1 MPVKNL
7 KKITEFLKKL
17 HLKEVIAVLFIL
29 VAIYFFRKEREELRS
44 IIPALKQSDWRYITL
59 GVIITC
65 VYILCQ
71 SGMYV
76 YSFATVK
83 SKLSWVLAIELYLKR
98 NFLSVFLPAGGITAL
113 AYMPNSLRASAVHK
127 REVHQASGIYA
138 FTGMLS
144 LFLVGVPV
152 IVYTIFQPCHVEH
165 ATTGV
170 VILALLLSAVIYVI
184 YSIRNKGLIY
194 SLMVRFFPS
203 MEKKLAEIFDFN
215 FSKAGFSLT
224 TLFSI
229 GNEASG
235 IFHLFIAML
244 AVGVQPS
251 ISAACTGYIVSV
263 VLLATSPFL
272 RGLGAVEVSLVYIL
286 TLYGYTEAQ
295 ALAVTLLYRIF
306 EFWLP
311 LAAGLL
317 AFAAKGKNIFLRLAP
332 AVLIFLLGV
341 VNILSAVTPPI
352 RERVRLLRQYIPMDT
367 IHASNLLV
375 LLMGVLL
382 VVTAAFLVRGLRNAW
397 IIALVVSL
405 LSCITHL
412 TKALDWEEASIAFFV
427 VMVLLATYKQYRLK
441 NNPKLLNIGL
451 ITAGTVFLGVVL
463 FETIGFY
470 FIDVKHFG
478 IDFTW
483 KESIAYSIKSFFLIE
498 NAELFP
504 ITRFGREFLAFVN
517 VLSACAWIFFFYTF
531 IRPYIRHTSDKKGIN
546 LGEAEALL
554 TQYGSSSVDYYK
566 LYDDKLIFISEA
578 YEGFI
583 SYRVANGF
591 AVVLEEPVCAEEHK
605 IVVLQE
611 FDKQCRR
618 MGLKAAFYRVDEDS
632 MYYFESLKKKSL
644 LIGQEAV
651 MDIKKF
657 TMEGKD
663 KKSLRNALNS
673 LQKKGY
679 ATTLYQAP
687 LNDELILELKAVSDE
702 WLQTYDKKE
711 AVFSQGSFDIKEIK
725 KHHVIVIRD
734 SEKRVVAFLNIIPD
748 YAPDECTYD
757 LIRKTADAPGGCMDA
772 LIIALIDYG
781 KHHGLQWLNLGLV
794 PMSGIDE
801 PDSTAER
808 VVKFAYEK
816 IKRFQHYQGL
826 RDFKEKYA
834 TQWLN
839 KYLVYEND
847 FDLIQLPAALAKVMR
862 PVNSNSGT

>member
-1 MPVKNL
+1 M
-7 KKITEFLKKL
+7 EFSKKL

-44 IIPALKQSDWRYITL
+44 IIPALKQSDWRYIVL
-59 GVIITC
+59 GVVVTCIYIIF
-65 VYILCQ
+65 Q

-83 SKLSWVLAIELYLKR
+83 SKLSWKLAIELYLKR

-127 REVHQASGIYA
+127 RAIHQASGIYA
-138 FTGMLS
+138 FVGMLS
-144 LFLVGVPV
+144 LFIVGVPV
-152 IVYTIFQPCHVEH
+152 IVYTIFQTRHIAH
-165 ATTGV
+165 ATTGII
-170 VILALLLSAVIYVI
+170 ILALMLSAVVFVI
-184 YSIRNKGLIY
+184 YSIRSKGIVY
-194 SLMVRFFPS
+194 NLMIKYFPS
-203 MEKKLAEIFDFN
+203 AEKRLAEIFDFN
-215 FSKAGFSLT
+215 FSKKYFSIT

-235 IFHLFIAML
+235 IFHLFLAML

-251 ISAACTGYIVSV
+251 LGAACTGYIVSV
-263 VLLATSPFL
+263 ILLATSPFL
-272 RGLGAVEVSLVYIL
+272 RGLGAVEISLVYIL

-295 ALAVTLLYRIF
+295 ALAITLLYRIL

-317 AFAAKGKNIFLRLAP
+317 AFAAKGKNIFFRLAP

-352 RERVRLLRQYIPMDT
+352 RARVSLLRQYLPMDT

-375 LLMGVLL
+375 LLMGLLL

-397 IIALVVSL
+397 LIALVVSL

-412 TKALDWEEASIAFFV
+412 TKALDWEEASIAFIV
-427 VMVLLATYKQYRLK
+427 VIVLLATYRQYRLK
-441 NNPKLLNIGL
+441 NNPKLMNIGI
-451 ITAGTVFLGVVL
+451 ITAVTVFLGVVL

-483 KESIAYSIKSFFLIE
+483 KQSIAYSIKSFFLLE

-504 ITRFGREFLAFVN
+504 VTRFGREFLVCIN
-517 VLSACAWIFFFYTF
+517 VLSVCAWVFFFYTF
-531 IRPYIRHTSDKKGIN
+531 IRPYIYAGDKNQSN
-546 LGEAEALL
+546 LGEAEALV

-566 LYDDKLIFISEA
+566 LYDDKLIFISEE

-583 SYRVANGF
+583 SYRIANGF

-605 IVVLQE
+605 INVLQE
-611 FDKQCRR
+611 FDKQCRK
-618 MGLKAAFYRVDEDS
+618 MGLKTAFYRVDEDS
-632 MYYFESLKKKSL
+632 MYYFENLKKKSL

-651 MDIKKF
+651 MDIKLF
-657 TMEGKD
+657 TLEGKE
-663 KKSLRNALNS
+663 KKSLRNGLNS
-673 LQKKGY
+673 LTKKGY
-679 ATTLYQAP
+679 TTALHQAP
-687 LNDELILELKAVSDE
+687 LNEQLVLELKAVSDE
-702 WLQTYDKKE
+702 WLETYDKKE
-711 AVFSQGSFDIKEIK
+711 AVFSQGSFEIKELL
-725 KHHVIVIRD
+725 KHNVIAIRD
-734 SEKRVVAFLNIIPD
+734 NKNKVVAFLNIIPD

-772 LIIALIDYG
+772 LIIAMIDYG
-781 KHHGLQWLNLGLV
+781 KHKGLQWLNLGMV

-847 FDLIQLPAALAKVMR
+847 FDLIQLPAALSKVMR
-862 PVNSNSGT
+862 PLNTNANS

>member
-7 KKITEFLKKL
+7 KKLSGFLKKL
-17 HLKEVIAVLFIL
+17 HLKEVLAVLFIL
-29 VAIYFFRKEREELRS
+29 VAIYFFRKERDELRS
-44 IIPALKQSDWRYITL
+44 IVPALKQSNWHYIVL
-59 GVIITC
+59 GLIVTC
-65 VYILCQ
+65 IYILFQ

-83 SKLSWVLAIELYLKR
+83 SKLSWKLAIELYLKR

-113 AYMPNSLRASAVHK
+113 AYMPNSLRASEVHK
-127 REVHQASGIYA
+127 REIHQASGIYA

-144 LFLVGVPV
+144 LFIVGVPV
-152 IVYTIFQPCHVEH
+152 VVYTIFETRRIEH
-165 ATTGV
+165 ATTGII
-170 VILALLLSAVIYVI
+170 ILALLLSVVVFII
-184 YSIRNKGLIY
+184 YSIRSKGLIY
-194 SLMVRFFPS
+194 RLLVKYFPS
-203 MEKKLAEIFDFN
+203 VENRLEEIFDFN
-215 FSKAGFSLT
+215 FSKVGFSIT

-251 ISAACTGYIVSV
+251 LGAACTGYVVSV
-263 VLLATSPFL
+263 ILLATSPFL

-286 TLYGYTEAQ
+286 TRYGYTEAQ
-295 ALAVTLLYRIF
+295 AVEITILYRIL

-311 LAAGLL
+311 LLAGLL

-341 VNILSAVTPPI
+341 VNILSAITPPI
-352 RERVRLLRQYIPMDT
+352 RERIRLLRQYLPMDT

-375 LLMGVLL
+375 LLMGLLL

-405 LSCITHL
+405 LSGITHL
-412 TKALDWEEASIAFFV
+412 AKALDWEEASIAFFV
-427 VMVLLATYKQYRLK
+427 VIVLLATYKQYRLK
-441 NNPKLLNIGL
+441 INPKLLNLGI
-451 ITAGTVFLGVVL
+451 ITAVSVFVGVVM

-483 KESIAYSIKSFFLIE
+483 RQSIGYSIKSFFLLE
-498 NAELFP
+498 NSELFP
-504 ITRFGREFLAFVN
+504 ITRFGNEFLIIVN
-517 VLSACAWIFFFYTF
+517 VLSVCTWVFFFYTF
-531 IRPYIRHTSDKKGIN
+531 IRPYIHHSETKSDENIT
-546 LGEAEALL
+546 EAEALL

-566 LYDDKLIFISEA
+566 LYEDKLIFISED

-583 SYRVANGF
+583 SYRIANGF

-605 IVVLQE
+605 VNILQE
-611 FDKQCRR
+611 FDKQCRK
-618 MGLKAAFYRVDEDS
+618 MGLKPAFYRVDEDS
-632 MYYFESLKKKSL
+632 MYYFENLKKKSL

-651 MDIKKF
+651 MDIKQF
-657 TMEGKD
+657 TLEGKD
-663 KKSLRNALNS
+663 KKSLRNGLNS
-673 LQKKGY
+673 LNKKGY
-679 ATTLYQAP
+679 TTVSYKAP
-687 LNDELILELKAVSDE
+687 LTDDLILELKAVSDE
-702 WLQTYDKKE
+702 WLKTYDKRE
-711 AVFSQGSFDIKEIK
+711 AVFSQGSFDIKELR
-725 KHHVIVIRD
+725 KHNIIAIRD
-734 SEKRVVAFLNIIPD
+734 NEKKLVAFLNIIPD

-781 KHHGLQWLNLGLV
+781 KHQGLQWLNLGLV
-794 PMSGIDE
+794 PMSGINE

-808 VVKFAYEK
+808 VVKFAY
-816 IKRFQHYQGL
+816 
-826 RDFKEKYA
+826 
-834 TQWLN
+834 
-839 KYLVYEND
+839 
-847 FDLIQLPAALAKVMR
+847 
-862 PVNSNSGT
+862 

>member
-1 MPVKNL
+1 MPG
-7 KKITEFLKKL
+7 KKIKKIMEFSKKL

-44 IIPALKQSDWRYITL
+44 IIPALKQSDWRYIVL
-59 GVIITC
+59 GVVVTCIYIIF
-65 VYILCQ
+65 Q

-83 SKLSWVLAIELYLKR
+83 SKLSWKLAIELYLKR

-127 REVHQASGIYA
+127 RAIHQASGIYA
-138 FTGMLS
+138 FVGMLS
-144 LFLVGVPV
+144 LFIVGVPV
-152 IVYTIFQPCHVEH
+152 IVYTIFQTRHIAH
-165 ATTGV
+165 ATTGII
-170 VILALLLSAVIYVI
+170 ILALMLSAVVFVI
-184 YSIRNKGLIY
+184 YSIRSKGIVY
-194 SLMVRFFPS
+194 NLMIKYFPS
-203 MEKKLAEIFDFN
+203 AEKRLAEIFDFN
-215 FSKAGFSLT
+215 FSKKCFSIT

-235 IFHLFIAML
+235 IFHLFLAML

-251 ISAACTGYIVSV
+251 LGAACTGYIVSV
-263 VLLATSPFL
+263 ILLATSPFL
-272 RGLGAVEVSLVYIL
+272 RGLGAVEISLVYIL

-295 ALAVTLLYRIF
+295 ALAITLLYRIL

-317 AFAAKGKNIFLRLAP
+317 AFAAKGKNIFFRLAP

-352 RERVRLLRQYIPMDT
+352 RARVSLLRQYLPMDT

-375 LLMGVLL
+375 LLMGLLL

-397 IIALVVSL
+397 LIALVVSL

-412 TKALDWEEASIAFFV
+412 TKALDWEEASIAFIV
-427 VMVLLATYKQYRLK
+427 VIVLLATYRQYRLK
-441 NNPKLLNIGL
+441 NNPKLMNIGI
-451 ITAGTVFLGVVL
+451 ITAVTVFLGVVL

-483 KESIAYSIKSFFLIE
+483 KQSIAYSIKSFFLLE

-504 ITRFGREFLAFVN
+504 VTRFGREFLVCIN
-517 VLSACAWIFFFYTF
+517 VLSVCAWVFFFYTF
-531 IRPYIRHTSDKKGIN
+531 IRPYIYAGDKNQSN
-546 LGEAEALL
+546 LGEAEALV

-566 LYDDKLIFISEA
+566 LYDDKLIFISEE

-583 SYRVANGF
+583 SYRIANGF

-605 IVVLQE
+605 INVLQE
-611 FDKQCRR
+611 FDKQCRK
-618 MGLKAAFYRVDEDS
+618 MGLKTAFYRVDEDS
-632 MYYFESLKKKSL
+632 MYYFENLKKKSL

-651 MDIKKF
+651 MDIKLF
-657 TMEGKD
+657 TLEGKE
-663 KKSLRNALNS
+663 KKSLRNGLNS
-673 LQKKGY
+673 LTKKGY
-679 ATTLYQAP
+679 TTALHQAP
-687 LNDELILELKAVSDE
+687 LNEQLVLELKAVSDE
-702 WLQTYDKKE
+702 WLETYDKKE
-711 AVFSQGSFDIKEIK
+711 AVFSQGSFEIKELL
-725 KHHVIVIRD
+725 KHNVIAIRD
-734 SEKRVVAFLNIIPD
+734 NKNKVVAFLNIIPD

-772 LIIALIDYG
+772 LIIAMIDYG
-781 KHHGLQWLNLGLV
+781 KHKGLQWLNLGMV

-847 FDLIQLPAALAKVMR
+847 FDLIQLPAALSKVMR
-862 PVNSNSGT
+862 PLNTNANS

>member
-17 HLKEVIAVLFIL
+17 HLKEAIAVLFIL
-29 VAIYFFRKEREELRS
+29 VAIYFFRKEREELRA
-44 IIPALKQSDWRYITL
+44 IIPALRESDMRYIVL
-59 GVIITC
+59 GVAVTC
-65 VYILCQ
+65 IYILCQ

-83 SKLSWVLAIELYLKR
+83 SKLSWKLAIELYLKR

-113 AYMPNSLRASAVHK
+113 AYMPNSLRASEVHK
-127 REVHQASGIYA
+127 RSIHQASGIYA
-138 FTGMLS
+138 FVGMLS
-144 LFLVGVPV
+144 LFIVGVPV
-152 IVYTIFQPCHVEH
+152 IVYTIFQTRHIAH
-165 ATTGV
+165 ATSGLI
-170 VILALLLSAVIYVI
+170 ILAVLLSAVAY
-184 YSIRNKGLIY
+184 LIY
-194 SLMVRFFPS
+194 SLRTKGVVYTLMVKFFPS
-203 MEKKLAEIFDFN
+203 VEKRLAEIFDFN
-215 FSKAGFSLT
+215 FSRTGFSIT
-224 TLFSI
+224 TAFSI
-229 GNEASG
+229 GNELSG

-251 ISAACTGYIVSV
+251 LSAACTGYIVSV
-263 VLLATSPFL
+263 ILLATSPFL
-272 RGLGAVEVSLVYIL
+272 RGLGAVEISLVYIL
-286 TLYGYTEAQ
+286 TLYGYTESQ
-295 ALAVTLLYRIF
+295 ALEITLLYRIL

-311 LAAGLL
+311 LVAGLL

-352 RERVRLLRQYIPMDT
+352 RERVRLLRQYVPMDT

-375 LLMGVLL
+375 LLMGLLL
-382 VVTAAFLVRGLRNAW
+382 VVTATFLVRGLRNAW
-397 IIALVVSL
+397 LFALIVSL
-405 LSCITHL
+405 LSGITHL

-427 VMVLLATYKQYRLK
+427 VIVLLATYKQYRLK
-441 NNPKLLNIGL
+441 TNPRLFNIGV
-451 ITAGTVFLGVVL
+451 ITAVTVFLAVVI

-483 KESIAYSIKSFFLIE
+483 QQSIGYSIKSFFLLE

-504 ITRFGREFLAFVN
+504 ITRFGREFLVIVN
-517 VLSACAWIFFFYTF
+517 AMSVCTWLFFFYTF
-531 IRPYIRHTSDKKGIN
+531 IRPYIHHDNKNDPNI
-546 LGEAEALL
+546 GEAEALL
-554 TQYGSSSVDYYK
+554 SQFGSSSVDHYK
-566 LYDDKLIFISEA
+566 LYDDKLIFISEG

-583 SYRVANGF
+583 SYRIANGF

-605 IVVLQE
+605 IDILQE
-611 FDKQCRR
+611 FDKQCRK
-618 MGLKAAFYRVDEDS
+618 MGLKLAFYRVDEDS
-632 MYYFESLKKKSL
+632 MYYFENLKKKSL

-651 MDIKKF
+651 MDIGKF
-657 TMEGKD
+657 TLEGKD
-663 KKSLRNALNS
+663 KKSLRNGLNS
-673 LQKKGY
+673 LSKKGY
-679 ATTLYQAP
+679 VTAFYEAP
-687 LNDELILELKAVSDE
+687 LNDELILELKEVSDE
-702 WLQTYDKKE
+702 WLETYDKKE
-711 AVFSQGSFDIKEIK
+711 AVFSQGSFDIKELR
-725 KHHVIVIRD
+725 KHNVIAIRD
-734 SEKRVVAFLNIIPD
+734 SENKVVAFLNLIPD

-781 KHHGLQWLNLGLV
+781 KRNGLQWLNLGMV

-847 FDLIQLPAALAKVMR
+847 FDLIQLPAALSKVMR
-862 PVNSNSGT
+862 PVNANSEN

>member
-7 KKITEFLKKL
+7 KKITKFLKKL
-17 HLKEVIAVLFIL
+17 HLKEVVAVLFIL

-44 IIPALKQSDWRYITL
+44 IVPALKQSDWHYIIL
-59 GVIITC
+59 GVLVTFI
-65 VYILCQ
+65 YILFQ

-83 SKLSWVLAIELYLKR
+83 SKLSWKLAIELYLKR

-113 AYMPNSLRASAVHK
+113 AYMPNSLRASALHK
-127 REVHQASGIYA
+127 KEIHQASGIYA

-144 LFLVGVPV
+144 LFIVGVPV
-152 IVYTIFQPCHVEH
+152 IVYTIFQTRHVKH
-165 ATTGV
+165 ATTGI
-170 VILALLLSAVIYVI
+170 VILALLLAAVVFII
-184 YSIRNKGLIY
+184 YSIRSKGLIY
-194 SLMVRFFPS
+194 ALMIRFFPS
-203 MEKKLAEIFDFN
+203 LKKRLDEIFDFN
-215 FSKAGFSLT
+215 FSKAGFFIT

-229 GNEASG
+229 GNEACG

-251 ISAACTGYIVSV
+251 LGAACTGYIVSV
-263 VLLATSPFL
+263 ILLATSPFL
-272 RGLGAVEVSLVYIL
+272 RGLGAVEMSLVYIL

-295 ALAVTLLYRIF
+295 AVEITLLYRIL

-311 LAAGLL
+311 LLTGLL
-317 AFAAKGKNIFLRLAP
+317 AFAAKGKNIFFRLAP

-352 RERVRLLRQYIPMDT
+352 RERVRLLRQYLPMDT

-375 LLMGVLL
+375 LLMGLLL

-397 IIALVVSL
+397 LIALIVSL
-405 LSCITHL
+405 LSGITHL
-412 TKALDWEEASIAFFV
+412 TKALDWEEASIAFFIV
-427 VMVLLATYKQYRLK
+427 VVLLATYKQYRLK
-441 NNPKLLNIGL
+441 NNPKLLNIGI
-451 ITAGTVFLGVVL
+451 ITAVTVFLGVIL

-478 IDFTW
+478 IDFSW
-483 KESIAYSIKSFFLIE
+483 KQSIGYSIKSFFLLQ
-498 NAELFP
+498 NSELFP
-504 ITRFGREFLAFVN
+504 ITRFGQEFLICVN
-517 VLSACAWIFFFYTF
+517 VLSVCTWVFFFYTF
-531 IRPYIRHTSDKKGIN
+531 IRPYINHADSNKDTN
-546 LGEAEALL
+546 LEEAEALL

-566 LYDDKLIFISEA
+566 LYDDKLIFISDE

-583 SYRVANGF
+583 SYRIANGF
-591 AVVLEEPVCAEEHK
+591 AVVLEEPVCAEDDK
-605 IVVLQE
+605 VNVLQE
-611 FDKQCRR
+611 FDKQCKK
-618 MGLKAAFYRVDEDS
+618 MGLKPAFYRVDEDS
-632 MYYFESLKKKSL
+632 MYYFENLKKKSL

-651 MDIKKF
+651 MDIKQF
-657 TMEGKD
+657 TLEGKD

-673 LQKKGY
+673 LSKKGY
-679 ATTLYQAP
+679 ATTLYPAP
-687 LNDELILELKAVSDE
+687 LSDELILELKAVSDE
-702 WLQTYDKKE
+702 WLLTYDKKE
-711 AVFSQGSFDIKEIK
+711 AVFSQGSFEIKELK
-725 KHHVIVIRD
+725 KHHVIAIRD
-734 SEKRVVAFLNIIPD
+734 NEKRVVAFLNIIPD

-757 LIRKTADAPGGCMDA
+757 LIRKTEDAPGGCMDA
-772 LIIALIDYG
+772 LIIALRDYG
-781 KHHGLQWLNLGLV
+781 KQQGLQWLNLGMV

-847 FDLIQLPAALAKVMR
+847 FDLIQLPAALSKVMR
-862 PVNSNSGT
+862 PHNADSGT

>member
-1 MPVKNL
+1 M
-7 KKITEFLKKL
+7 EFSKKL

-44 IIPALKQSDWRYITL
+44 IIPALKQSDWRYIVL
-59 GVIITC
+59 GVVVTCIYIIF
-65 VYILCQ
+65 Q

-83 SKLSWVLAIELYLKR
+83 SKLSWKLAIELYLKR

-127 REVHQASGIYA
+127 RAIHQASGIYA
-138 FTGMLS
+138 FVGMLS
-144 LFLVGVPV
+144 LFIVGVPV
-152 IVYTIFQPCHVEH
+152 IVYTIFQTRHIAH
-165 ATTGV
+165 ATTGII
-170 VILALLLSAVIYVI
+170 ILALMLSAVVFVI
-184 YSIRNKGLIY
+184 YSIRSKGIVY
-194 SLMVRFFPS
+194 NLMIKYFPS
-203 MEKKLAEIFDFN
+203 AEKRLAEIFDFN
-215 FSKAGFSLT
+215 FSKKCFSIT

-235 IFHLFIAML
+235 IFHLFLAML

-251 ISAACTGYIVSV
+251 LGAACTGYIVSV
-263 VLLATSPFL
+263 ILLATSPFL
-272 RGLGAVEVSLVYIL
+272 RGLGAVEISLVYIL

-295 ALAVTLLYRIF
+295 ALAITLLYRIL

-317 AFAAKGKNIFLRLAP
+317 AFAAKGKNIFFRLAP

-352 RERVRLLRQYIPMDT
+352 RARVRLLRQYLPMDT

-375 LLMGVLL
+375 LLMGLLL

-397 IIALVVSL
+397 LIALVVSL

-412 TKALDWEEASIAFFV
+412 TKALDWEEASIAFIV
-427 VMVLLATYKQYRLK
+427 VIVLLATYRQYRLK
-441 NNPKLLNIGL
+441 NNPKLMNIGI
-451 ITAGTVFLGVVL
+451 ITAVTVFLGVVL

-483 KESIAYSIKSFFLIE
+483 KQSIAYSIKSFFLLE

-504 ITRFGREFLAFVN
+504 VTRFGREFLVCIN
-517 VLSACAWIFFFYTF
+517 VLSVCAWVFFFYTF
-531 IRPYIRHTSDKKGIN
+531 IRPYIYAGDKNQSN
-546 LGEAEALL
+546 LGEAEALV

-566 LYDDKLIFISEA
+566 LYDDKLIFISEE

-583 SYRVANGF
+583 SYRIANGF

-605 IVVLQE
+605 INVLQE
-611 FDKQCRR
+611 FDKQCRK
-618 MGLKAAFYRVDEDS
+618 MGLKTAFYRVDEDS
-632 MYYFESLKKKSL
+632 MYYFENLKKKSL

-651 MDIKKF
+651 MDIKLF
-657 TMEGKD
+657 TLEGKE
-663 KKSLRNALNS
+663 KKSLRNGLNS
-673 LQKKGY
+673 LTKKGY
-679 ATTLYQAP
+679 TTALHQAP
-687 LNDELILELKAVSDE
+687 LNEQLVLELKAVSDE
-702 WLQTYDKKE
+702 WLETYDKKE
-711 AVFSQGSFDIKEIK
+711 AVFSQGSFEIKELL
-725 KHHVIVIRD
+725 KHNVIAIRD
-734 SEKRVVAFLNIIPD
+734 NKNKVVAFLNIIPD

-772 LIIALIDYG
+772 LIIAMIDYG
-781 KHHGLQWLNLGLV
+781 KHKGLQWLNLGMV

-847 FDLIQLPAALAKVMR
+847 FDLIQLPAALSKVMR
-862 PVNSNSGT
+862 PLNTNANS